1 MTCNTGA
8 VEVADVQSLAVLPVG
23 SRVVPFGY
31 GDDAVTIKQHSG
43 TFTSARGCCPPRLMG
58 LPARLLPGVV
68 EVPAPCDVFGGET
81 T

>member
-1 MTCNTGA
+1 MTRNADA

-43 TFTSARGCCPPRLMG
+43 TFTSAR
-58 LPARLLPGVV
+58 LLPSPPHGF
-68 EVPAPCDVFGGET
+68 AGAATSRRG
-81 T
+81 